1 VPGPIDSLRFVHAAI
16 LTEVDDL
23 EAAVAEAAE
32 PAEAGAL
39 AERIEFFG
47 HLMEG
52 HTNGEE
58 IGLFPRLVDRDEAIA
73 ETYLFDHVAERETFA
88 DLIAAAHAC
97 RGGDEDALSRMRRQ
111 IVALATHAHSHVAK
125 ENELILPRVAQLF
138 SPEEQAQMVRDI
150 LSTFT
155 PEDTAAAVPWIV
167 ARLDADTAAA
177 YVGALSN
184 AMPPPVFE
192 AAKGWIR
199 DGVSDEQ
206 WSALVERA
214 PALTA

>member
-16 LTEVDDL
+16 LTEVDEL
-23 EAAVAEAAE
+23 EAAVDDATG

-39 AERIEFFG
+39 VERIEFFR

-52 HTNGEE
+52 HTHGEE
-58 IGLFPRLVDRDEAIA
+58 IGLFPRLVERDEAVA
-73 ETYLFDHVAERETFA
+73 ETYLFDHVSEREILA
-88 DLIAAAHAC
+88 DLIALAHAC
-97 RGGDEDALSRMRRQ
+97 RQGDEDALSRMRRQ
-111 IVALATHAHSHVAK
+111 IVALATQAHSHVAK
-125 ENELILPRVAQLF
+125 ENELILPRVTQLF
-138 SPEEQAQMVRDI
+138 SPEEQGRMVSDI

-177 YVGALSN
+177 YVGVLSH
-184 AMPPPVFE
+184 AMPPPVFD

-199 DGVSDEQ
+199 NGVSDQQ
-206 WSALVERA
+206 WAALVERA
-214 PALTA
+214 PALAP